1 MPEKEEVELAK
12 EVEDVLAK
20 FIGYLSKRASKG
32 EKVTIEELQLLK
44 RLFSNLKRSG
54 NESNICKV
62 RNNSI
67 TSLLI
72 QLADF

>member
-32 EKVTIEELQLLK
+32 EKVTIEELQLFEKVIQQLK
-44 RLFSNLKRSG
+44 EIRKRIKYLQG
-54 NESNICKV
+54 
-62 RNNSI
+62 
-67 TSLLI
+67 
-72 QLADF
+72 